1 MKVEV
6 YKDLQQR
13 IPEVRNGTSLGLLPA
28 HAPSTPLLTA
38 PPHPLQR
45 IVEKAVVGMLPKNS
59 YGRELFRHLK
69 VYKGA
74 AHPHEAQVKRCRRR
88 PAAPASHVSR
98 PASLRRRR
106 PRRSPSPA

>member
-13 IPEVRNGTSLGLLPA
+13 IPEVRNGTRLGLWPA

-59 YGRELFRHLK
+59 Y
-69 VYKGA
+69 
-74 AHPHEAQVKRCRRR
+74 
-88 PAAPASHVSR
+88 VSR
-98 PASLRRRR
+98 DSNRGRAVHTHTPPLITLTPLPLYSGTAAS
-106 PRRSPSPA
+106 SSAT